1 MILTISGIILM
12 LFGLVV
18 SIVFWIPG
26 IINKEKIKNVM
37 GTRYP
42 LIYVVYIANGP
53 MLVLFGLLLVIWSKA
68 QWQFTYFAGWKYELQ
83 CLLNII
89 VHIPLE

>member
-1 MILTISGIILM
+1 MILTVSGIILIF
-12 LFGLVV
+12 FGLIV

-42 LIYVVYIANGP
+42 LVYVVYIANGP
-53 MLVLFGLLLVIWSKA
+53 LLMLFGLLL
-68 QWQFTYFAGWKYELQ
+68 
-83 CLLNII
+83 I
-89 VHIPLE
+89 VWPKVQ